1 MRRATFLLLSM
12 VMATGCVASQAR
24 FKALETGRAD
34 LEPVWQATLETLQEE
49 FEIEQADLAN
59 RIITTRFKVD
69 RKGLGLETI
78 PETVM
83 RLDRFPDQVSTFR
96 RRATAQLVERGGQCV
111 VLLRVEKEREDTE
124 ATSTLSYDSY
134 DPTDT
139 SRLRTFDGPSQGLPP
154 IWTPVGGDDDLR
166 RRLLERIARKLT
178 GEG

>member
-1 MRRATFLLLSM
+1 MRRVTLLLLSVAM
-12 VMATGCVASQAR
+12 VTGCAGAQAR

-34 LEPVWQATLETLQEE
+34 VEPVWQAVLETLQEE
-49 FEIEQADLAN
+49 FEIEQADRAN
-59 RIITTRFKVD
+59 RIITTRFKID
-69 RKGLGLETI
+69 RRGLGLETI

-96 RRATAQLVERGGQCV
+96 RRATAQLVQRGGGWV

-124 ATSTLSYDSY
+124 AATTLSYDSY

-139 SRLRTFDGPSQGLPP
+139 SRLRTFDGPSSGLLPV
-154 IWTPVGGDDDLR
+154 WTPVGGDDDVR
-166 RRLLERIARKLT
+166 RALLERIARKLK